1 MVTKILKISKYI
13 TADDLSALAEVAERI
28 RNGELVVFPTET
40 VYGLGGNGLD
50 ATAAEKIYKAKGRPS
65 DNPLILHVANPD
77 EAESIAYT
85 SPLYYR
91 LAEQFM
97 PGPLTVIMPVKPIVP
112 KTVTAGLNTVAVRCP
127 ADPIAN
133 AFIKAA
139 GVPIAAPSAN
149 ISGSPS
155 PTCFSHVYEDM
166 NGRVSAIIDGGDSEF
181 GLESTIVKIE
191 DDGTLLLLRP
201 GAVTPDELSR
211 LAPLRIADSVLSA
224 LKAGETVLS
233 PGMKYKH
240 YAPKTETVLLDGN
253 VGQAY
258 EYIKAEKKRVAIL
271 CYDEDEAYFFSALPT
286 AHIIP
291 FGKRN
296 DKKAQAHKLFYLLRE
311 TDKLSVDVI
320 YAPLPEPEGVG
331 MALYNRMIRAAAHK
345 IVKLEGR

>member
-1 MVTKILKISKYI
+1 MVTKVVKISKNI
-13 TADDLSALAEVAERI
+13 TAEDENALFDAACRI
-28 RNGELVVFPTET
+28 KNGDLVVFPTET

-50 ATAAEKIYKAKGRPS
+50 ASAAEKIYLAKGRPS
-65 DNPLILHVANPD
+65 DNPLILHIAKPSD
-77 EAESIAYT
+77 AEDVAYT

-91 LAEQFM
+91 LAEEFM
-97 PGPLTVIMPVKPIVP
+97 PGPLTVIMPVKESVP
-112 KTVTAGLNTVAVRCP
+112 KTVTAGLATVAVRCP
-127 ADPIAN
+127 ADPVAN

-166 NGRVSAIIDGGDSEF
+166 NGRVSVIIDGGDAEF

-191 DDGTLLLLRP
+191 DDATLLLLRP

-211 LAPLRIADSVLSA
+211 IAPLRIAESVLSA
-224 LKAGETVLS
+224 LKEGETVLS

-240 YAPKTETVLLDGN
+240 YAPKTETVLLDGDCKA
-253 VGQAY
+253 VSD
-258 EYIKAEKKRVAIL
+258 YIKKENKRVAVL
-271 CYDEDEAYFFSALPT
+271 CYDEDEIFFRKDIPSAT
-286 AHIIP
+286 VIP
-291 FGKRN
+291 FGKRS
-296 DKKAQAHKLFYLLRE
+296 DTKTQAHKLFYLLRE

-320 YAPLPEPEGVG
+320 YAPLPEPKGVG

-345 IVKLEGR
+345 IVTLKGR

>member
-1 MVTKILKISKYI
+1 MVTKIFKISKYI
-13 TADDLSALAEVAERI
+13 SAEDLEMISAAANSI
-28 RNGELVVFPTET
+28 KCGELVVFPTET

-50 ATAAEKIYKAKGRPS
+50 ISAAEKIYKAKGRPS
-65 DNPLILHVANPD
+65 DNPLILHIAAPE
-77 EAESIAYT
+77 EAENIAYT

-91 LAEQFM
+91 IAEQFM
-97 PGPLTVIMPVKPIVP
+97 PGPLTVIMPVKPPVP
-112 KTVTAGLNTVAVRCP
+112 KTVTAGLPTVAVRCP

-133 AFIKAA
+133 ALIKAA

-201 GAVTPDELSR
+201 GAITPDELSAI
-211 LAPLRIADSVLSA
+211 APLRIADSVLSA
-224 LKAGETVLS
+224 LKEGETVLS

-240 YAPKTETVLLDGN
+240 YAPKTETLLLDGD
-253 VGQAY
+253 VGLAC
-258 EYIKAEKKRVAIL
+258 EYIKEENKNAAVL
-271 CYDEDEAYFFSALPT
+271 CYDEDAPLFADALIK

-296 DKKAQAHKLFYLLRE
+296 DKRAQAHKLFYLLRE
-311 TDKLSVDVI
+311 ADKLSVDVI
-320 YAPLPEPEGVG
+320 YAPLPEPKGVG

-345 IVKLEGR
+345 IVKL

>member
-1 MVTKILKISKYI
+1 MVTEVLKISKYI
-13 TADDLSALAEVAERI
+13 EAEDKDKLLLAAEHI

-65 DNPLILHVANPD
+65 DNPLILHIAKPD
-77 EAESIAYT
+77 DAEKIAYT

-91 LAEQFM
+91 LAGQFM
-97 PGPLTVIMPVKPIVP
+97 PGPLTVIMPVKPSVP
-112 KTVTAGLNTVAVRCP
+112 KTVTAGLSTVAVRCP

-133 AFIKAA
+133 AFIEAA

-155 PTCFSHVYEDM
+155 PTCFPHVYEDM
-166 NGRVSAIIDGGDSEF
+166 NGRVSVIIDGGDSEF

-191 DDGTLLLLRP
+191 EDGALLLLRP
-201 GAVTPDELSR
+201 GAVTPDELSGI
-211 LAPLRIADSVLSA
+211 APLRIAESVLSA
-224 LKAGETVLS
+224 LKEGETVVS

-240 YAPKTETVLLDGN
+240 YAPKTETVLLDGDCK
-253 VGQAY
+253 AASD
-258 EYIKAEKKRVAIL
+258 YIKEEKKRAAIL
-271 CYDEDEAYFFSALPT
+271 CYDEDEAVFREALPS
-286 AHIIP
+286 AKLIP
-291 FGKRN
+291 FGRQN
-296 DKKAQAHKLFYLLRE
+296 DKKTQAHKLFYLLRE
-311 TDKLSVDVI
+311 VDKLSVDII

-345 IVKLEGR
+345 IVKLKGR